1 MESFTEFR
9 RLFKIQSNIKNK
21 KEKILFSTRRIS
33 NYKKENNLIS
43 NCPIANYST
52 KHFNINKKD
61 FTNQHKNNYFKT
73 INTVFSNGI
82 KYDKSQKNLNI
93 SNRNSK
99 IHKSYQILNN
109 YSILKDKISTNITTD
124 STVNL
129 TENYSYS
136 KNLNTIKINKNLDT
150 LKERCFKLLTKYN
163 KILDGIGNKVNK

>member
-21 KEKILFSTRRIS
+21 KEKTLFSTRRIS

-73 INTVFSNGI
+73 INTVF
-82 KYDKSQKNLNI
+82 
-93 SNRNSK
+93 
-99 IHKSYQILNN
+99 LNN

>member
-1 MESFTEFR
+1 MS
-9 RLFKIQSNIKNK
+9 I
-21 KEKILFSTRRIS
+21 
-33 NYKKENNLIS
+33 LIS
-43 NCPIANYST
+43 AS
-52 KHFNINKKD
+52 
-61 FTNQHKNNYFKT
+61 
-73 INTVFSNGI
+73 
-82 KYDKSQKNLNI
+82 LL

>member
-21 KEKILFSTRRIS
+21 KEKTLFSTRRIS
-33 NYKKENNLIS
+33 NYKKENNLTL

-61 FTNQHKNNYFKT
+61 FTNQRKNNYFKT
-73 INTVFSNGI
+73 INTVFSKGI
-82 KYDKSQKNLNI
+82 KYDESQKNLNI
-93 SNRNSK
+93 SNGNSK

-136 KNLNTIKINKNLDT
+136 KNLSTIKINKNLDT